1 VIPIRDTIPSRTV
14 PVVTWTLIAINV
26 VVFLYELHLGPDI
39 EHFFYLFGL
48 VPARYAHPEWARR
61 MGFPID
67 DYLPFLTC
75 MFLHGG
81 WAHIIGNMWTL
92 WIFGDNVED
101 RMGHARFFFFYL
113 LMGICAGL
121 THWFTNLD
129 STMPTVGASGAIAG
143 VLGAYFVLF
152 PTSRIIVLLPIF
164 FFPFFFELPAVV
176 YLFVW
181 FFGQIVSGTFATFS
195 GANVGG
201 IAWWAH
207 AGGFVC
213 GAVFHRLFVLRNGR
227 GPRRL
232 ERDEYGLEGAWRGP
246 LLLTRRADSKG

>member
-1 VIPIRDTIPSRTV
+1 
-14 PVVTWTLIAINV
+14 
-26 VVFLYELHLGPDI
+26 
-39 EHFFYLFGL
+39 
-48 VPARYAHPEWARR
+48 
-61 MGFPID
+61 
-67 DYLPFLTC
+67 
-75 MFLHGG
+75 
-81 WAHIIGNMWTL
+81 MWTL
-92 WIFGDNVED
+92 LIFGDNVED

-129 STMPTVGASGAIAG
+129 STVPTVGASGAIAG

-164 FFPFFFELPAVV
+164 FFPLLRAAGGRVSFRL
-176 YLFVW
+176 

-246 LLLTRRADSKG
+246 LLLTPRADPKG